1 MQVGAFVGGNWNNS
15 SHVGAF
21 YDNLNNPVSNAN
33 TNNGA
38 AQFCPKYFC
47 IFLVVSKI
55 YYDFMLLRNM
65 YSSGNI
71 LL

>member
-21 YDNLNNPVSNAN
+21 YDNLNNTVSNAN

-38 AQFCPKYFC
+38 AQFCPK
-47 IFLVVSKI
+47 IFLHISC
-55 YYDFMLLRNM
+55 RE
-65 YSSGNI
+65 
-71 LL
+71 

>member
-1 MQVGAFVGGNWNNS
+1 MQVAAYVGGNWNNS

-21 YDNLNNPVSNAN
+21 YDNLNNTVSNAN

-47 IFLVVSKI
+47 IFLVVSKSF
-55 YYDFMLLRNM
+55 YKYDFTLLRNM
-65 YSSGNI
+65 YH
-71 LL
+71 